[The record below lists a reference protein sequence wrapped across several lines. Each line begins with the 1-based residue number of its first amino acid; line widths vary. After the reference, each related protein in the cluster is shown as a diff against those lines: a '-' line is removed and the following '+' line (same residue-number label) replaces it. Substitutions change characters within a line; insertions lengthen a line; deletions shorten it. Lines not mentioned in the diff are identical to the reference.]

1 MLRRHPLGGVFGY
14 FTLWRNA
21 RLVEQAASQ
30 IVDQCRDDLWQRMRQ
45 PAATMSPPEI
55 RGYVRALA
63 MGVVC
68 EQLSRENQLKPALR
82 GRVAEAA
89 VDQLIGLVVHGAL
102 SGALPAKPA
111 TMAA

>member
-1 MLRRHPLGGVFGY
+1 MLQKHPIGGIFGY
-14 FTLWRNA
+14 FPPWRST
-21 RLVEQAASQ
+21 RLVQQAADE

-68 EQLSRENQLKPALR
+68 ERLSHADDVKPALR

-89 VDQLIGLVVHGAL
+89 VDQLIGMVVHGAL
-102 SGALPAKPA
+102 SGVLPVKTA